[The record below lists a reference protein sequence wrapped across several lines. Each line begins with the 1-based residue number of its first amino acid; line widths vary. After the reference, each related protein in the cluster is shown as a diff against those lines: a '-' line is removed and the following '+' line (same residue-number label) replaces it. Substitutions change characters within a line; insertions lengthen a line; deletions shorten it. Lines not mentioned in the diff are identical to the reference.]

1 MRSTSLDCFRQRDLE
16 EDDEREGGI
25 DCVRVEFALELELLT
40 VWQSACSTDA
50 VAVFAVDVVDIL
62 IVFFVRAMIAY

>member
-1 MRSTSLDCFRQRDLE
+1 M
-16 EDDEREGGI
+16 
-25 DCVRVEFALELELLT
+25 RVEFALELELLT